1 MQLQFLQVCGMA
13 WSPET
18 NTHFLATGANDNLV
32 HIWDDR
38 NVSAPIHTFSDHQ
51 AAIKAWITLSSGF
64 LTLTKNCET
73 WNKFLIAASFL
84 GSLKGQSELRG
95 KY

>member
-51 AAIKAWITLSSGF
+51 AAIKA
-64 LTLTKNCET
+64 
-73 WNKFLIAASFL
+73 
-84 GSLKGQSELRG
+84 
-95 KY
+95 

>member
-1 MQLQFLQVCGMA
+1 MA

-51 AAIKAWITLSSGF
+51 AAIKA
-64 LTLTKNCET
+64 
-73 WNKFLIAASFL
+73 
-84 GSLKGQSELRG
+84 
-95 KY
+95 